1 MNSLS
6 EKNIVITGASSGIGR
21 QIAIEAS
28 KYSANI
34 VLIARDA
41 DRLEETKRNLCQG
54 KHLALPFDVTDYS
67 LIEDAVSRIVAEL
80 GEISGFVHS
89 AGIELTVP
97 FKNMKP
103 ELYEKLFGVNV
114 ISGFEFARIISKKK
128 YHNPDGTSFVFISS
142 VMGKIGKE
150 AKVGYCASKSALTS
164 SVKAMALELAS
175 KRIRCNTIYP
185 GVVKTE
191 LVNRLF
197 ELLPESSINEIV
209 REHPLGLGD
218 PNNIADLIL
227 FLLSDKSK
235 WITGSEYVIDG
246 GYSAK

>member
-1 MNSLS
+1 
-6 EKNIVITGASSGIGR
+6 
-21 QIAIEAS
+21 
-28 KYSANI
+28 
-34 VLIARDA
+34 
-41 DRLEETKRNLCQG
+41 
-54 KHLALPFDVTDYS
+54 
-67 LIEDAVSRIVAEL
+67 
-80 GEISGFVHS
+80 
-89 AGIELTVP
+89 
-97 FKNMKP
+97 MKP